1 LVLKENDGMAKIEK
15 SIFINT
21 PLEKVFAFMAEP
33 GNLPEIWPSLLE
45 VRNVEPLPNGGYS
58 YDWTYK
64 MAGTRFEGQAE
75 WTEFIKDQRIVYSN
89 EIGIPSTFIWTYQAE
104 DGGTRVSVDV
114 EYSIP
119 GTALSRLTESIIH
132 KMNEHESETILAN
145 LKVRMEAELKVDISI
160 GTNQLLS

>member
-1 LVLKENDGMAKIEK
+1 MAKIEK

-21 PLEKVFAFMAEP
+21 PVDKVFAFMAEP

-45 VRNVEPLPNGGYS
+45 VRNVKPLPNGGYC

-64 MAGTRFEGQAE
+64 LAGIRFEGQAE
-75 WTEFIKDQRIVYSN
+75 WTEFVKDERIVYIS

-104 DGGTRVSVDV
+104 GSGTRVSVDV

-119 GTALSRLTESIIH
+119 GTALSRLTEPIIH

-160 GTNQLLS
+160 GTNQLVS